1 MNAHQTERAAYM
13 AAHAILAANTSAPE
27 LACPGARRSH
37 AVDVIA
43 SIIKDVLALHC
54 GELDTFTDWSENSE
68 DPRLRALAPKMPV
81 RGEKV
86 LHIRAETAAQIS
98 S

>member
-13 AAHAILAANTSAPE
+13 AAHAIISANTSAPE

-54 GELDTFTDWSENSE
+54 GELDAFTDWSHQAGSCTSNSAQEN
-68 DPRLRALAPKMPV
+68 
-81 RGEKV
+81 
-86 LHIRAETAAQIS
+86 LHLHADSAVTIS